1 MRIAWLSRFNLIYG
15 KHPCAENT
23 MNFTAS
29 KEIGNSRIL
38 GIFFGNASGLESTIE
53 DILIAMRYSIALE
66 GSFRTQTRPSV

>member
-1 MRIAWLSRFNLIYG
+1 
-15 KHPCAENT
+15 

>member
-1 MRIAWLSRFNLIYG
+1 MVNIRVQSSS
-15 KHPCAENT
+15 NT

-53 DILIAMRYSIALE
+53 DILIAMRYSIGLE
-66 GSFRTQTRPSV
+66 GTQLELKLVQVFEF